1 MPNEESPATP
11 TFADLGLGTALLA
24 TLAEVGYES
33 PSPIQAATIPPFLEG
48 RDVLGQAQT
57 GTGKTAAFALPI
69 LARLDLSKTK
79 PQALV
84 LAPTREL
91 AIQVAEAFQ
100 RYAGKLPGF
109 HVLPIYGGQSYG
121 PQLGGL
127 KRGVHVVVGTPGRV
141 IDHLERGS
149 LDLSGLTTLVL
160 DEGDEMLR
168 MGFIDDVEAVLKK
181 TPPTRQIALFSATMP
196 APIRRIAQ
204 TYLRAPVEI
213 SIKSKTTTAT
223 NIRQR
228 YWWVSGLHKL
238 DALTRI
244 LEAETFDAMLVFTR
258 TKQATEELAE
268 KLQARGFSAA
278 AINGDIVQAQ
288 RERTIQQLKD
298 GKVDILVAT
307 DVAARGLDVE
317 RISHVLNYDIPH
329 DTEGYVHR
337 IGRTGRAGRS
347 GEAIL
352 FVTPREKRLLQAIE
366 RATRQPIAEM
376 QLPSVEAVNDK
387 RVSKFK
393 QRIGDTLAAGEL
405 GVFQQVIE
413 QYQGEHNVPAI
424 EIAAALAKMVQGNAP
439 LLLKASERND
449 RARTPREPE
458 RREHAG
464 ARSDHREGRV
474 RNAPR
479 ERDVAA
485 APAFRRKA
493 ESRSFSPAENKPER
507 GPRRHDDDAR
517 HVARSEPR
525 DTPAAA
531 ERPTRDS
538 KRRDEPESG
547 FETFRIEV
555 GHDHGVKPG
564 NIVGA
569 IANEAGLDSKHIGRV
584 DIRDDHSFVD
594 LPEGMPSD
602 VFKLLK
608 KVWVSGQQL
617 RITRS
622 SDAPG
627 AHPPDRASRDLV
639 PRHGK
644 SGGFASRPAKPAGF
658 APRSPKPAGFARPKR
673 PKPGKRPR

>member
-1 MPNEESPATP
+1 M
-11 TFADLGLGTALLA
+11 
-24 TLAEVGYES
+24 
-33 PSPIQAATIPPFLEG
+33 
-48 RDVLGQAQT
+48 
-57 GTGKTAAFALPI
+57 
-69 LARLDLSKTK
+69 
-79 PQALV
+79 
-84 LAPTREL
+84 
-91 AIQVAEAFQ
+91 
-100 RYAGKLPGF
+100 PGF

-121 PQLGGL
+121 PQLSGL
-127 KRGVHVVVGTPGRV
+127 KRGAHVVVGTPGRV

-149 LDLSGLTTLVL
+149 LDLSQLTTLVL
-160 DEGDEMLR
+160 DEADEMLR

-204 TYLRAPVEI
+204 TYLRDPVEI
-213 SIKSKTTTAT
+213 TIKAKTTTAA

-244 LEAETFDAMLVFTR
+244 LEAESFDAMLVFAR
-258 TKQATEELAE
+258 TKQATEELAQ

-288 RERTIQQLKD
+288 RERTIQQLKE
-298 GKVDILVAT
+298 GKLDILVAT

-352 FVTPREKRLLQAIE
+352 FVTPREKRLLQTIE

-387 RVSKFK
+387 RISKFK
-393 QRIGDTLAAGEL
+393 QRIGDTLAAGDL
-405 GVFQQVIE
+405 GLFQQMIE
-413 QYQGEHNVPAI
+413 QYEQEHNVPAL
-424 EIAAALAKMVQGNAP
+424 EIAAALARLVQGKTP
-439 LLLKASERND
+439 LLLKAPERSERPRRDDERPQRDSRGEQAGRFERPD
-449 RARTPREPE
+449 RGERTRPSRFEQGE
-458 RREHAG
+458 RKT
-464 ARSDHREGRV
+464 HRD
-474 RNAPR
+474 
-479 ERDVAA
+479 RDDASA
-485 APAFRRKA
+485 APARRKPEPA
-493 ESRSFSPAENKPER
+493 PFERHEKTERSRGTDAPASHRPRDDRKPE
-507 GPRRHDDDAR
+507 
-517 HVARSEPR
+517 
-525 DTPAAA
+525 T
-531 ERPTRDS
+531 
-538 KRRDEPESG
+538 G

-617 RITRS
+617 RITRGGG
-622 SDAPG
+622 DG
-627 AHPPDRASRDLV
+627 PDIHKATYPQKV
-639 PRHGK
+639 FKPRPSK
-644 SGGFASRPAKPAGF
+644 AGGFA
-658 APRSPKPAGFARPKR
+658 KPAGFARPKR
-673 PKPGKRPR
+673 ANPKMRPK

>member
-1 MPNEESPATP
+1 MSSPNEESPGT
-11 TFADLGLGTALLA
+11 TFADLGLSEALLA
-24 TLAEVGYES
+24 TLAEVGYET
-33 PSPIQAATIPPFLEG
+33 PSPIQAATIPPLLEG
-48 RDVLGQAQT
+48 RDLLGQAQT

-69 LARLDLSKTK
+69 LARLDRAKTK

-100 RYAGKLPGF
+100 RYAAKLPGF

-127 KRGVHVVVGTPGRV
+127 KRGAHVIVGTPGRV

-149 LDLSGLTTLVL
+149 LDLSALTTLVL
-160 DEGDEMLR
+160 DEADEMLR

-196 APIRRIAQ
+196 MPIRRIAQ
-204 TYLRAPVEI
+204 TYLRNPIEI
-213 SIKSKTTTAT
+213 SIKSKTTTGA

-288 RERTIQQLKD
+288 RERTIQQLRD
-298 GKVDILVAT
+298 GKLDILVAT

-352 FVTPREKRLLQAIE
+352 FVTPREKRLLQTIE

-376 QLPSVEAVNDK
+376 QLPSVEDVNDK
-387 RVSKFK
+387 RISKFK
-393 QRIGDTLAAGEL
+393 QRIGETLARGDEL
-405 GVFQQVIE
+405 SPFRQMIE
-413 QYQGEHNVPAI
+413 QYETEHDVPAI
-424 EIAAALAKMVQGNAP
+424 EIAAALARLVQGNSP
-439 LLLKASERND
+439 LLLSAPARARRDRESGEREERDD
-449 RARTPREPE
+449 RAKH
-458 RREHAG
+458 REHT
-464 ARSDHREGRV
+464 SPSF
-474 RNAPR
+474 PR
-479 ERDVAA
+479 
-485 APAFRRKA
+485 KT
-493 ESRSFSPAENKPER
+493 ESTGFER
-507 GPRRHDDDAR
+507 G
-517 HVARSEPR
+517 
-525 DTPAAA
+525 
-531 ERPTRDS
+531 
-538 KRRDEPESG
+538 RRDERAERVERKGKTGPGFVPHETAPGPRAGRNEEAAARPHDSASEQRAPRPERAREDRKAESG

-555 GHDHGVKPG
+555 GNDHGVKPG

-569 IANEAGLDSKHIGRV
+569 IANEAGLDAKHIGRV

-617 RITRS
+617 RITRGG
-622 SDAPG
+622 DDEAPRDR
-627 AHPPDRASRDLV
+627 HPSKFKP
-639 PRHGK
+639 
-644 SGGFASRPAKPAGF
+644 RPA
-658 APRSPKPAGFARPKR
+658 APTGFARPKR
-673 PKPGKRPR
+673 PKPPTRRPR

>member
-1 MPNEESPATP
+1 MASADEAAPTT
-11 TFADLGLGTALLA
+11 TFADLGLPEALLA

-33 PSPIQAATIPPFLEG
+33 PSPIQAATIPPLLEG
-48 RDVLGQAQT
+48 RDLLGQAQT
-57 GTGKTAAFALPI
+57 GTGKTAAFALPV
-69 LARLDLSKTK
+69 LARLDRSKTK

-100 RYAGKLPGF
+100 RYAAKLPGF

-127 KRGVHVVVGTPGRV
+127 KRGAHVVVGTPGRV

-149 LDLSGLTTLVL
+149 LDLSELTTLVL
-160 DEGDEMLR
+160 DEADEMLR

-204 TYLRAPVEI
+204 TYLRDPVEI
-213 SIKSKTTTAT
+213 TIKAKTTTAA

-244 LEAETFDAMLVFTR
+244 LEAESFDAMLVFAR

-268 KLQARGFSAA
+268 KLKARGFSAA

-298 GKVDILVAT
+298 GKLDILVAT

-317 RISHVLNYDIPH
+317 RISHVLNYDIPY
-329 DTEGYVHR
+329 DTEAYVHR

-352 FVTPREKRLLQAIE
+352 FVTPREKRLLQTIE

-387 RVSKFK
+387 RISKFK
-393 QRIGDTLAAGEL
+393 ERIGEALTGGDDLAL
-405 GVFQQVIE
+405 FRQMVE
-413 QYQGEHNVPAI
+413 QYETEQNVPAI
-424 EIAAALAKMVQGNAP
+424 EIAAALAKLVQGDAP
-439 LLLKASERND
+439 FLL
-449 RARTPREPE
+449 RAPE
-458 RREHAG
+458 RRERA
-464 ARSDHREGRV
+464 
-474 RNAPR
+474 
-479 ERDVAA
+479 ERAEER
-485 APAFRRKA
+485 APAPSSRRRPGSSSS
-493 ESRSFSPAENKPER
+493 SRPEQRLDSGLRRNDEPSSSSPRKR
-507 GPRRHDDDAR
+507 GPSDSTSQPNEKAPGSRFRGNDEESAR
-517 HVARSEPR
+517 PHKPRRSEPE
-525 DTPAAA
+525 A
-531 ERPTRDS
+531 
-538 KRRDEPESG
+538 G

-594 LPEGMPSD
+594 LPDGMPSD
-602 VFKLLK
+602 VFKHLK

-617 RITRS
+617 RITRGGEEA
-622 SDAPG
+622 DTTHKTNFPRKTFAPKPKKPG
-627 AHPPDRASRDLV
+627 S
-639 PRHGK
+639 
-644 SGGFASRPAKPAGF
+644 FAKPAGF
-658 APRSPKPAGFARPKR
+658 DRPRR
-673 PKPGKRPR
+673 PKPPAKRR